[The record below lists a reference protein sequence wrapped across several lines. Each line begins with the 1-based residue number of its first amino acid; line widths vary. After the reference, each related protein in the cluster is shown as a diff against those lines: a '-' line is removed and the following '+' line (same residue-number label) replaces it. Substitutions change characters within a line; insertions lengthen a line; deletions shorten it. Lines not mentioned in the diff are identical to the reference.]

1 MLRRILILAA
11 LFSAVGAGAAYLGRS
26 RDVRCMIPAAADM
39 GDGGGTRLSGT
50 LCGAGYTSIAVQA
63 NNSAYVY
70 LGFPEGDGGVSPD
83 SGDKLSQRG
92 FTTRNYATTGVR
104 LNNGATYSADILN
117 GQLSCIGQPGAGQ
130 DASVP
135 IVVQCLR

>member
-39 GDGGGTRLSGT
+39 GDGGGTRITGT

-63 NNSAYVY
+63 NSSAYVY
-70 LGFPEGDGGVSPD
+70 LGFPEGDAGTSMN
-83 SGDKLSQRG
+83 QAG

>member
-11 LFSAVGAGAAYLGRS
+11 LLSAVGAGAAYLGRS
-26 RDVRCMIPAAADM
+26 RDVRCMIPAAADL
-39 GDGGGTRLSGT
+39 GDGGGTRITGT

-70 LGFPEGDGGVSPD
+70 LGFPEGDAGTSMN
-83 SGDKLSQRG
+83 QAG
-92 FTTRNYATTGVR
+92 FTTRNYATTGIR